1 MPSESGSRPRF
12 LRRLDRLG
20 ASLALASVLAVVGS
34 FAAMLAIAT
43 AAIALID
50 SVLVTVPPA
59 WGGAAGLLL
68 AAAAGCWVWHQY
80 PMPSTVARR
89 LLTCRRLEQGMPA
102 LGERLSRSVGLLPAD
117 PRASSS
123 RHLETVHESLRQAA
137 LADAEAAL
145 AAVPCNSWLWRQTE
159 TQLAVVSLLLA
170 SVGWAGLCWS
180 WAQGPDAWRASLAS
194 QYWEPTAPDVI
205 VADAAGSSPRPMPL
219 STSEAMRQVYEQTL
233 AANDAWQKLLSEE
246 HDSSSV
252 EHAAAVN
259 QLRRV
264 AAEAVAWA
272 AETDEDAVVLRHF
285 ANGLARVVEHAANDQ
300 PPAVLVDELA
310 AMLEAANAAAGIAEA
325 AEATRVAGRALQARA
340 ASSAGRVA
348 DELPLA
354 GREWRRATGRDLQT
368 MAVGV
373 SADIQQLQHA
383 SLLTEESLPVS
394 VGQTVADMLTYNR
407 LFTAARELSRWQRG
421 LAATAGR
428 LGMPPLE
435 RTPPH
440 DVAAVARRRLIAF
453 DVTRADGLAAGDV
466 GQVDSVATEQTPRDA
481 TGEKTSVVA
490 IVSDAVSPSEGGD
503 AVAVSTPTVSGGEPG
518 GGSGSAAATSSDIQ
532 GRPRTPPTNV
542 WIPAPADPPQTTP
555 VPASPPEPAVSPEY
569 FRKLLGGF
577 FGQATS
583 SLRRH
588 QRGLTTA
595 LAALSLTVAVG
606 ESEASADPPDSA
618 TASAAV
624 ERGLA
629 WLVAA
634 QQPDGSW
641 GSERFRGSVAV
652 TAHGVLALASTGS
665 TGLAGPHADAVERG
679 IAFLLAHASSDGLI
693 AANESSAHG
702 PMYGHAYAVQ
712 ALAELAGESGQ
723 AELIATLRRGCRL
736 IEQTQNEAGGWRY
749 QPRRADADISVTAA
763 MVVAL
768 EAASAAGVAVS
779 ETTVERAVA
788 YLLMLQNPDGGFRYH
803 TSEGVSAPP
812 RTAAALVA
820 LALTAPEEAEPLA
833 AGRAW
838 LREHPSLPDPSDGY
852 AAYGTLASS
861 IAAWQAGPEVWA
873 SWYAATAGSLLD
885 LQRGD
890 GAWPDPS
897 CAEYGTAAAILSL
910 TTANG
915 LLPGWKRG
923 ETP

>member
-1 MPSESGSRPRF
+1 MPSELGSRSLF
-12 LRRLDRLG
+12 LRRLDLLG
-20 ASLALASVLAVVGS
+20 AWLAVASVLAVVGS
-34 FAAMLAIAT
+34 FAAVLAIAT
-43 AAIALID
+43 VVIAVID
-50 SVLVTVPPA
+50 SVLVTMPPA

-68 AAAAGCWVWHQY
+68 AAAAACWMWHQH
-80 PMPSTVARR
+80 PMPSRVGRR

-137 LADAEAAL
+137 VADAEAAL
-145 AAVPCNSWLWRQTE
+145 AAVPCTRWLWRQRE
-159 TQLAVVSLLLA
+159 TQVAVVSLLLA
-170 SVGWAGLCWS
+170 SGAWAGLCWS
-180 WAQGPDAWRASLAS
+180 WAQGPEAWRASLAA
-194 QYWEPTAPDVI
+194 QYWEPTTPNVIAPDTV
-205 VADAAGSSPRPMPL
+205 GSSPRPIPL
-219 STSEAMRQVYEQTL
+219 STREATRQVYEQTL
-233 AANDAWQKLLSEE
+233 AAYDAWQGLSSEE
-246 HDSSSV
+246 HASSSV

-272 AETDEDAVVLRHF
+272 AAADEDAVVLRHF
-285 ANGLARVVEHAANDQ
+285 ANGLTQTVEDATRDQ
-300 PPAVLVDELA
+300 PPAVLVEELA
-310 AMLEAANAAAGIAEA
+310 AMLAAANAAAGIAEA
-325 AEATRVAGRALQARA
+325 AEATRVAGRAVRARA
-340 ASSAGRVA
+340 APSAGRLIE
-348 DELPLA
+348 ELPSA
-354 GREWRRATGRDLQT
+354 GREWRRATGRDLQA

-373 SADIQQLQHA
+373 SADMQQLQHA
-383 SLLTEESLPVS
+383 SLLTAESLPAS
-394 VGQTVADMLTYNR
+394 FGQTVADMLTHNR
-407 LFTAARELSRWQRG
+407 LFTAARELSRWQHD

-435 RTPPH
+435 RTPPYA
-440 DVAAVARRRLIAF
+440 VAAVARRRLIAF
-453 DVTRADGLAAGDV
+453 TTDHAAGD
-466 GQVDSVATEQTPRDA
+466 GEQVASAATEQTPRDA
-481 TGEKTSVVA
+481 TSKTASVVA
-490 IVSDAVSPSEGGD
+490 IVSDAVLPSAGGD
-503 AVAVSTPTVSGGEPG
+503 AVAVSTPTVSSGEPG
-518 GGSGSAAATSSDIQ
+518 GGPGAAAAASSDIQ
-532 GRPRTPPTNV
+532 GRLRTPPTNV
-542 WIPAPADPPQTTP
+542 WIPTLADPLLTTP

-569 FRKLLGGF
+569 FRRLLGGF

-583 SLRRH
+583 RLRCD
-588 QRGLTTA
+588 QLGLAGA
-595 LAALSLTVAVG
+595 LAALSLTAAVG
-606 ESEASADPPDSA
+606 EGDTSADPPDSA

-693 AANESSAHG
+693 AANEASAHG

-779 ETTVERAVA
+779 EATVERAVA
-788 YLLMLQNPDGGFRYH
+788 YLIMLQNPDGGFRYH

-820 LALTAPEEAEPLA
+820 LALTAPEQAETLA

-838 LREHPSLPDPSDGY
+838 LREHPCMPDPSDGY
-852 AAYGTLASS
+852 ATYGVLASS
-861 IAAWQAGPEVWA
+861 IAAWQAGPEAWA

>member
-1 MPSESGSRPRF
+1 
-12 LRRLDRLG
+12 
-20 ASLALASVLAVVGS
+20 
-34 FAAMLAIAT
+34 
-43 AAIALID
+43 
-50 SVLVTVPPA
+50 
-59 WGGAAGLLL
+59 
-68 AAAAGCWVWHQY
+68 
-80 PMPSTVARR
+80 
-89 LLTCRRLEQGMPA
+89 
-102 LGERLSRSVGLLPAD
+102 
-117 PRASSS
+117 
-123 RHLETVHESLRQAA
+123 
-137 LADAEAAL
+137 
-145 AAVPCNSWLWRQTE
+145 
-159 TQLAVVSLLLA
+159 
-170 SVGWAGLCWS
+170 
-180 WAQGPDAWRASLAS
+180 
-194 QYWEPTAPDVI
+194 
-205 VADAAGSSPRPMPL
+205 
-219 STSEAMRQVYEQTL
+219 
-233 AANDAWQKLLSEE
+233 
-246 HDSSSV
+246 
-252 EHAAAVN
+252 
-259 QLRRV
+259 
-264 AAEAVAWA
+264 
-272 AETDEDAVVLRHF
+272 
-285 ANGLARVVEHAANDQ
+285 
-300 PPAVLVDELA
+300 
-310 AMLEAANAAAGIAEA
+310 
-325 AEATRVAGRALQARA
+325 
-340 ASSAGRVA
+340 
-348 DELPLA
+348 
-354 GREWRRATGRDLQT
+354 
-368 MAVGV
+368 
-373 SADIQQLQHA
+373 DIQQLQHA

-490 IVSDAVSPSEGGD
+490 IVSDAVSPGEGGD

-749 QPRRADADISVTAA
+749 QPRRADADISVTRWPTCSCCKTQ
-763 MVVAL
+763 MVAFAITLPKAL
-768 EAASAAGVAVS
+768 VHHHGRQRPWWPSLS
-779 ETTVERAVA
+779 PHRKR
-788 YLLMLQNPDGGFRYH
+788 QSRWPPDGPGF
-803 TSEGVSAPP
+803 VSIQACPIPVMAMPP
-812 RTAAALVA
+812 TARSRV
-820 LALTAPEEAEPLA
+820 
-833 AGRAW
+833 R
-838 LREHPSLPDPSDGY
+838 
-852 AAYGTLASS
+852 
-861 IAAWQAGPEVWA
+861 
-873 SWYAATAGSLLD
+873 
-885 LQRGD
+885 
-890 GAWPDPS
+890 
-897 CAEYGTAAAILSL
+897 
-910 TTANG
+910 
-915 LLPGWKRG
+915 LLPGRQALKCGLHGMPPLRG
-923 ETP
+923 ACWTSSVVMEPGLTHPVRSMGRQQRSSH